1 MDLCQS
7 LLNIKHTHC
16 VLCFLSEERT
26 RPGLPQFPLRSWSW
40 QLLPSVPACRV
51 PGCFATYPCVSQRS
65 KAALSTQ
72 VSPLSKATHA
82 SAVPAPQFCPPASS
96 FPAVCC
102 ASLHT
107 GLPDLACLR
116 CSVSPGSPALFLAGL
131 LPLTGADCIP
141 WLVQAEALRL

>member
-51 PGCFATYPCVSQRS
+51 PGCFAAYPCVSQRS

-72 VSPLSKATHA
+72 VSPLFKKPHTLLLSQLPSFALLLPA
-82 SAVPAPQFCPPASS
+82 FLLSAVPLCTQGCQTWPACAALSLQALQPCS
-96 FPAVCC
+96 WQDCC
-102 ASLHT
+102 LSLVLT
-107 GLPDLACLR
+107 AY
-116 CSVSPGSPALFLAGL
+116 PGWF
-131 LPLTGADCIP
+131 
-141 WLVQAEALRL
+141 RLKQ